1 MITKNWLDDACERY
15 MGNIDCSMLDFLIHE
30 EDLIDGNEIMIEEE
44 GLFENVIKG
53 WFPIYKVSFH
63 VFSIFVLAKVL
74 GLL

>member
-1 MITKNWLDDACERY
+1 
-15 MGNIDCSMLDFLIHE
+15 MLDFLIHE